1 MKYGWRKS
9 GTMALRLFSQMRF
22 PLVWKILMQLCHPN
36 DTFWQCTQLRRE
48 SLLKINFVGCT
59 LHLLPFI
66 GSGSLKVTKYMAPS
80 FNVSS
85 ILWLMNPL
93 LDLYRSSGRL
103 LHCSLGAMSV
113 SISLVPRISGQNLP
127 ILISFDSLSDVF

>member
-1 MKYGWRKS
+1 M
-9 GTMALRLFSQMRF
+9 
-22 PLVWKILMQLCHPN
+22 
-36 DTFWQCTQLRRE
+36 
-48 SLLKINFVGCT
+48 
-59 LHLLPFI
+59 
-66 GSGSLKVTKYMAPS
+66 TKYMTSS

-93 LDLYRSSGRL
+93 LDLYLSPGRL